1 MKSID
6 IEKMKSKLLDIV
18 GNDNEVSI
26 WSSRIFMPFT
36 ALPDNIKKNMNNN
49 LNITFI
55 LHNKNKNFESDIK
68 KIKENST
75 KILGK
80 ASINYE
86 GEIQTE
92 NVVENLVISPDKI
105 YIIALVGYIVSMI
118 YAVNIVIFW
127 IEKRKYEIGLRKA
140 LGYKNKDIGILILG
154 EMLEISICSIVITLI
169 LQFVVQKLFG
179 KIMGYSLQIYW
190 MNLFVGGV
198 VVLITSVITSVA
210 PILRALK
217 IQPVEIL
224 RKG

>member
-1 MKSID
+1 
-6 IEKMKSKLLDIV
+6 
-18 GNDNEVSI
+18 
-26 WSSRIFMPFT
+26 
-36 ALPDNIKKNMNNN
+36 MNNN

>member
-1 MKSID
+1 
-6 IEKMKSKLLDIV
+6 
-18 GNDNEVSI
+18 
-26 WSSRIFMPFT
+26 MPFT

-140 LGYKNKDIGILILG
+140 LGYKNKDIAILILG

>member
-1 MKSID
+1 
-6 IEKMKSKLLDIV
+6 
-18 GNDNEVSI
+18 
-26 WSSRIFMPFT
+26 MPFT

-140 LGYKNKDIGILILG
+140 LGYKNKDIAILVLG

>member
-1 MKSID
+1 MIIAGIIRYLMEDYFTTNDIERGNKVVLIGSAYKKDIYKENGEKYID
-6 IEKMKSKLLDIV
+6 IEKEKYKVLGIV

-127 IEKRKYEIGLRKA
+127 IEKRKYEIG
-140 LGYKNKDIGILILG
+140 
-154 EMLEISICSIVITLI
+154 S
-169 LQFVVQKLFG
+169 
-179 KIMGYSLQIYW
+179 
-190 MNLFVGGV
+190 
-198 VVLITSVITSVA
+198 
-210 PILRALK
+210 
-217 IQPVEIL
+217 
-224 RKG
+224 